1 MTLLAALCSVGA
13 RSQNVAARFDMTL
26 TDGGNIT
33 ETVSQKQYPVSSE
46 LPAFTVDGISG
57 TALRFDGYSNY
68 VKAQISKDALS
79 TEALTIN
86 IILSA
91 ETYPMMNTAEAET
104 TPSYATV
111 CGNLDETAKQG
122 FALQLSSQG
131 DIRFVFSSE
140 YAKGYIFT
148 INGNEKMA
156 CGRWNMVTVTLD
168 KAANTAIMYLNGT
181 SIGTCRMS
189 RSNIVHS
196 SADFCIGKDM
206 ADKTSGGYLINTF
219 CGLIDDISIYNNVMT
234 ADQVAGL
241 MPGNIAVVRPDFVY
255 PESRYSED
263 LWRPKFHG
271 MPSGGWTNECHGMA
285 YSGGRWHLFFQ
296 KNANG
301 PYMARLHWGHISSE
315 NLYKWHEEPIA
326 LRPGESYDIKGCW
339 SGAVFTDNTVTG
351 GERPGIIYTA
361 VDNAR
366 AVIAMATATDDQ
378 LAGWTKSTH
387 NPIIDGRPAGLSD
400 DFRDPYF
407 FSSGNDKYII
417 VGTSKDGI
425 GACTL
430 HKYQNG
436 RWSNDGSTFFRGT
449 NATVHG
455 TFWEM
460 PNVTDMGNGKWLFT
474 CTPLNT
480 GSGVR
485 TLCWVGTISTDGTFT
500 PDKALPEYLEMGGIS
515 KDGYG
520 LLSPTIYRHDNKTIL
535 LGIVPDKLPSDV
547 NRRMGWAH
555 TYSLPRE
562 ISLSAEGS
570 LIQKPYSGLTAMR
583 TAVMTEKAITL
594 SGTESLAP
602 VSGRQI
608 ELMGKFTVD
617 KGSVGF
623 NFLKNG
629 SKKASLTYST
639 ESGMLTLDLTQL
651 DRQVNDGVYGG
662 IYSVALPEKPKS
674 GELLTLHVYVDGSIA
689 DIFVN
694 ERWAY
699 SVRLFPTDATGVEAE
714 AFATMPVKADIKAWT
729 LDPEQNQA
737 ADIRNIRMYPASGH
751 DSEIYNIKGQ
761 RLTHI
766 PHNGIYV
773 RNGKKLYAR

>member
-1 MTLLAALCSVGA
+1 MLATLCCVGVH
-13 RSQNVAARFDMTL
+13 SQNVIARFDMTL
-26 TDGGNIT
+26 TDNGNIT
-33 ETVSQKQYPVSSE
+33 ETVSQKQYTVSSE
-46 LPAFTVDGISG
+46 LPAFTVEGIRG
-57 TALRFDGYSNY
+57 AALRFDGYSNY
-68 VKAQISKDALS
+68 VKARINKDLLN
-79 TEALTIN
+79 TEALTVN
-86 IILSA
+86 ILLAA

-131 DIRFVFSSE
+131 DIRFMFGSE

-148 INGNEKMA
+148 INGNEKLA
-156 CGRWNMVTVTLD
+156 CGQWNMVTVTLD

-189 RSNIVHS
+189 RSNIAHS
-196 SADFCIGKDM
+196 AADFYIGKDM
-206 ADKTSGGYLINTF
+206 VDKTSNGFLINTF
-219 CGLIDDISIYNNVMT
+219 CGLIDDISIYGNALT
-234 ADQVAGL
+234 ADQIADL
-241 MPGNIAVVRPDFVY
+241 IPGNIAAGKPDFVY
-255 PESRYSED
+255 PETRYSGD

-315 NLYKWHEEPIA
+315 NLYKWHEAPIA

-351 GERPGIIYTA
+351 GENPGIIYTA

-378 LAGWTKSTH
+378 LTGWTKSTH

-407 FSSGNDKYII
+407 FSYGSNKYII

-436 RWSNDGSTFFRGT
+436 KWSNDGRIFFKGT

-460 PNVTDMGNGKWLFT
+460 PNMTDMGNGKWLFT

-485 TLCWVGTISTDGTFT
+485 TLCWAGTISADGTFI
-500 PDKALPEYLEMGGIS
+500 PDKSLPDYLEMGGIS

-520 LLSPTIYRHDNKTIL
+520 LLSPTIYRHEDKTIL
-535 LGIVPDKLPSDV
+535 MGIVPDKLPSDV
-547 NRRMGWAH
+547 NRRIGWAH

-562 ISLSAEGS
+562 ISLSADGT
-570 LIQKPYSGLTAMR
+570 IMQKPYSGLTAMR
-583 TAVMTEKAITL
+583 TEVMTEKNITL
-594 SGTESLAP
+594 SGTESLHP

-608 ELMGKFTVD
+608 ELLGRFTLD

-629 SKKASLTYST
+629 GKKASLTYCT

-651 DRQVNDGVYGG
+651 DRQVNDGTYGG
-662 IYSVALPEKPKS
+662 VYSVALPEKPKN

-689 DIFVN
+689 DIFIN

-699 SVRLFPTDATGVEAE
+699 SVRLFPTDAAAVEAE
-714 AFATMPVKADIKAWT
+714 TFATMPVKADIKAWI
-729 LDPEQNQA
+729 LNPEQNQGA
-737 ADIRNIRMYPASGH
+737 GIGNIRVHPATG
-751 DSEIYNIKGQ
+751 DDAAIYNIKGQ

-766 PHNGIYV
+766 PHNGIYIK
-773 RNGKKLYAR
+773 NGKKHYAH